1 MAVICYDWCVNRFSP
16 VLPPFESTAL
26 PTDAAR
32 LLDRFAGAPD
42 PEMITAIGAAWRG
55 SPYLRRLMQ
64 RRTDA
69 LAALL
74 TAGPQ
79 AVIDQVLTRMADPDQ
94 PVASRL
100 RTAKADAALAI
111 ALADLSGQ
119 WTLEQVTRALS
130 DLADRALDVAVAAAI
145 EERTPG
151 AEPQGFAVLGL
162 GKLGSHELNYS
173 SDVDLILLHDRSQL
187 PRRDRDDP
195 DEAAVRIAR
204 RVVELMQTRDGDGYV
219 FRVDLRLR
227 PSSEVTPIV
236 LPVEAAESYYQSEAL
251 PWERAAFIRSRACA
265 GDIRLGERF
274 LADIGSF
281 VWRRS
286 LDYSAIRDIQAISLR
301 IRDHFD
307 AGQAV
312 GPGYDLKRGRG
323 GIREVEFFAQ
333 IHQMIFGGREPAL
346 RVPATLD
353 ALTALASAGRI
364 GADEAAV
371 LCDGY
376 RLLRSIEHRSQMV
389 ADEQSH
395 LLPEAKS
402 DGASFAAFCG
412 FANWRALERAVS
424 AVSVQVAARYDRL
437 IGEANAANAPRLSPE
452 LGDLRIALG
461 PAAPVVSARVDSWR
475 TARYR
480 SLRSTEAQRGFEAA
494 LPGLIAAIA
503 GTGDPAT
510 TAARLDVFFE
520 QLPSGA
526 QFFELLAANPRLAVL
541 LTRLLGVAPP
551 LAEAL
556 SRRPALFDVMLD
568 AGAFDPLPDAAGLA
582 SDLDAYIGRAA
593 SLEVVLDR
601 VRRWTGERRFQIGAQ
616 LIEAAGDPLV
626 AASDY
631 AAVADAGLGRIAD
644 AVIADMAA
652 VHGLVPGGRLAVLGL
667 GRYGGSALTA
677 GSDLDLVYLFS
688 GDHDAESDGPR
699 PLSASRWFNRLAQ
712 RLTAALS
719 VPTAEGPLYEV
730 DTRLRPSG
738 THGLLAVSFDSFAAY
753 QRDEAWTWEH
763 MALTRARMVCGAPQ
777 DRAAIEATIADVL
790 TGPRDP
796 EKLKQ
801 DVVEMRAD
809 MARHKPGGGFWDVK
823 LGNGG
828 LVDLEFI
835 VHYLQLRERT
845 AFSPDLRVACTALAR
860 AGHADLVE
868 AHDLLTRLL
877 VMLRLVGGADDDKRS
892 EQVEALLAAS
902 LGQPDFPSVT
912 VALKTAKSAVRSTW
926 SAAFG

>member
-1 MAVICYDWCVNRFSP
+1 MNRFSP
-16 VLPPFESTAL
+16 VLPPFEPAAL
-26 PTDAAR
+26 PADAAR
-32 LLDRFAGAPD
+32 LLDRIGVTPD
-42 PEMITAIGAAWRG
+42 PGMHAAIGAAWRG
-55 SPYLRRLMQ
+55 APYLRRLMQ

-69 LAALL
+69 VAASL
-74 TAGPQ
+74 TTGPQ
-79 AVIDQVLTRMADPDQ
+79 AVVHQALIQMSDPDQ
-94 PVASRL
+94 PVATRL

-145 EERTPG
+145 EERVPG
-151 AEPQGFAVLGL
+151 ADPQGFAVLGL

-173 SDVDLILLHDRSQL
+173 SDVDLILLHDRSRL

-204 RVVELMQTRDGDGYV
+204 RAVELMQARDGDGYV

-227 PSSEVTPIV
+227 PSSEVTPII

-265 GDIRLGERF
+265 GDIQLGEQF
-274 LADIGSF
+274 LANIGAF

-333 IHQMIFGGREPAL
+333 IHQMIFGGRDPLL

-353 ALTALASAGRI
+353 ALAALAAAGRI
-364 GADEAAV
+364 GADEAGV
-371 LCDGY
+371 LGDAY
-376 RLLRSIEHRSQMV
+376 RLLRSIEHRAQMV
-389 ADEQSH
+389 GDEQTH
-395 LLPEAKS
+395 MLPDTRS
-402 DGASFAAFCG
+402 DGAAFAEFCG
-412 FANWRALERAVS
+412 FANWRALERTVAAVS
-424 AVSVQVAARYDRL
+424 GQVAERYDRL
-437 IGEANAANAPRLSPE
+437 IGEAQVANAPRQSAGV
-452 LGDLRIALG
+452 GDQLTALG
-461 PAAPVVSARVDSWR
+461 KAAPAVTALVDGWR

-494 LPGLIAAIA
+494 LPGLITAIA
-503 GTGDPAT
+503 GTDDPAT
-510 TAARLDVFFE
+510 TAARLDSFLE

-541 LTRLLGVAPP
+541 LTRLLSVAPP

-556 SRRPALFDVMLD
+556 ARRPALFDVMLD
-568 AGAFDPLPDAAGLA
+568 AGAFDPLPDAEGLA
-582 SDLDAYIGRAA
+582 ADLDAYIGRV
-593 SLEVVLDR
+593 SDLEVVLDR

-626 AASDY
+626 AARNY

-644 AVIADMAA
+644 AVIADMAVA
-652 VHGLVPGGRLAVLGL
+652 HGLVPGGRLAVLGL

-677 GSDLDLVYLFS
+677 GSDLDLIYLFS
-688 GDHDAESDGPR
+688 GDHDLESDGDR
-699 PLSASRWFNRLAQ
+699 PLSATRWFNRLAQ

-738 THGLLAVSFDSFAAY
+738 AQGLLAVSIDSFATY
-753 QRDEAWTWEH
+753 QREEAWTWEH
-763 MALTRARMVCGAPQ
+763 MALTRARVVYGTAD
-777 DRAAIEATIADVL
+777 DRAGIETIIAEVL
-790 TGPRDP
+790 SGGRDP
-796 EKLKQ
+796 AKLKQ

-809 MARHKPGGGFWDVK
+809 MERHKPGGGLWDVK
-823 LGNGG
+823 LGSGG

-835 VHYLQLRERT
+835 VHYLQLRDQT
-845 AFSPDLRVACTALAR
+845 AFSPDLRVACMALAE
-860 AGHADLVE
+860 AGPTDLVD

-877 VMLRLVGGADDDKRS
+877 VMLRLVGGADGKRP

-902 LGQPDFPSVT
+902 LGQLDFPST
-912 VALKTAKSAVRSTW
+912 ETALKSAKAKVRIAW
-926 SAAFG
+926 VDAFG